1 MNLIVQH
8 WCGDFPQWTSMAEQT
23 IRKYAKSINSE
34 YLLLKDYPMMDMVK
48 QKQEKPWL
56 ILQKLY
62 VLSQKFDSYDD
73 VLLLDMDMIATKNI
87 DNIFILLTTIYANY
101 NYKEH
106 YMYCC
111 FNAYSSH
118 ISICKLVNIC

>member
-48 QKQEKPWL
+48 QKQEKPW
-56 ILQKLY
+56 
-62 VLSQKFDSYDD
+62 
-73 VLLLDMDMIATKNI
+73 
-87 DNIFILLTTIYANY
+87 
-101 NYKEH
+101 
-106 YMYCC
+106 
-111 FNAYSSH
+111 
-118 ISICKLVNIC
+118 

>member
-23 IRKYAKSINSE
+23 IRKYAKAINSE
-34 YLLLKDYPMMDMVK
+34 YLLLKDYPMMDIVK

-62 VLSQKFDSYDD
+62 VLSQKFDSYDN
-73 VLLLDMDMIATKNI
+73 VLLLDMDMVAAIVDGWMNI
-87 DNIFILLTTIYANY
+87 L
-101 NYKEH
+101 K
-106 YMYCC
+106 
-111 FNAYSSH
+111 
-118 ISICKLVNIC
+118 